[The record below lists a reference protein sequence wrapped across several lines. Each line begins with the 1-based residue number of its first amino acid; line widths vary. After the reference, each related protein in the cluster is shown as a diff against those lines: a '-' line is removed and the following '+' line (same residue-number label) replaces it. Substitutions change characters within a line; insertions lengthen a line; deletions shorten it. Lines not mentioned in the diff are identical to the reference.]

1 MNNLIS
7 PIYRTKFVQ
16 NVNVTQ
22 NNVSEAF
29 EYVKYEDR
37 KMSHEYD
44 RYSVYIV
51 YVNLIKSLENILR
64 YNAID
69 RNDFHCDVVFL
80 F

>member
-1 MNNLIS
+1 MLML
-7 PIYRTKFVQ
+7 RE
-16 NVNVTQ
+16 
-22 NNVSEAF
+22 NNVCEAF

-44 RYSVYIV
+44 RYSVCIV

-64 YNAID
+64 YNAIE
-69 RNDFHCDVVFL
+69 RNDFHCGVVFL